1 MPLLQM
7 KEVFTPLRLVG
18 IKVFKD
24 KEGYTY
30 IKFWN
35 KPRKKIFN

>member
-7 KEVFTPLRLVG
+7 KEVFTPLRIVG

-24 KEGYTY
+24 NEGYTY
-30 IKFWN
+30 IKYWN
-35 KPRKKIFN
+35 RPRRKILN